1 MKNLRKHIILVALQV
16 AGFIC
21 YLNVMCA
28 QVQITGSDDL
38 LILDEQIRIDS
49 GAGMTIYGNLTA
61 ETKSKIIN
69 NGAFTFSTDNE
80 YKELYNNSSE
90 EVFDGEGYYV
100 FEGNSEHYLGGNY
113 NTHFNNISLNKGIAK
128 ALVVEVPTIQV
139 NKILELKSGI
149 LDVGE
154 NLALIENADSN
165 AVSTRFLNIY
175 SFINGR
181 LKRKV
186 NYGTFYHF
194 PVSQSRI
201 IRSLILQNNFEEVE
215 YLDVLFTDGDQV
227 DLTSKIGLQYGISY
241 FKGLD
246 RTGVWEINSDVEN
259 PEGSMNLEA
268 YIANFNSYSSLDDN
282 MFGLLQSEEIDTETA
297 NWDLE
302 GEMEYY
308 DSPYRK
314 VGTLTTKVRNAQ
326 ELGYYALGIAE
337 RQKFVNLIAPG
348 RGRETR
354 FIIKGL
360 EVNDPENSQYDNE
373 NCELVVYNIFG
384 QEVWRKKPYE
394 NDMDM
399 QDFKDGTYYY
409 EFKFTIDGKPGA
421 IQSYIDVK
429 RID

>member
-1 MKNLRKHIILVALQV
+1 MKNLSKHIVLIALQLMLLLC
-16 AGFIC
+16 FC
-21 YLNVMCA
+21 NVNYA
-28 QVQITGSDDL
+28 QVQVTESNDL
-38 LILDEQIRIDS
+38 LILDEVIRVDS
-49 GAGMTIYGNLTA
+49 GAGITVFGNVTV
-61 ETKSKIIN
+61 ET
-69 NGAFTFSTDNE
+69 GAQVVNHGSVTFSTDQV
-80 YKELYNNSSE
+80 YKEIYNNAAE
-90 EVFDGEGYYV
+90 DVFAGEGYYV
-100 FEGNSEHYLGGNY
+100 FEGSSEHYLGGNY
-113 NTHFNNISLNKGIAK
+113 DVQFNNIRLDKGIAK
-128 ALVVEVPTIQV
+128 ALVVEVPVLQV
-139 NKILELKSGI
+139 NKLLELKSGI
-149 LDVGE
+149 LDMGE

-175 SFINGR
+175 SFVNGR

-201 IRSLILQNNFEEVE
+201 IRPVILQNNFNNVE
-215 YLDVLFTDGDQV
+215 YLDVLFTDGDRV
-227 DLTSKIGLQYGISY
+227 DLSSKIGLQYGISY

-246 RTGVWEINSDVEN
+246 RTGVWEINADVEK
-259 PEGSMNLEA
+259 PEGSMNMEA
-268 YIANFNSYSSLDDN
+268 YIANFSSYSSLQDN
-282 MFGLLQSEEIDTETA
+282 MFGLLQSEEIDPATA
-297 NWDLE
+297 SWDLE
-302 GEMEYY
+302 GDMEYY

-314 VGTLTTKVRNAQ
+314 VGTLTTKIRGAE

-360 EVNDPENSQYDNE
+360 EIDNPENSQYDNE

-384 QEVWRKKPYE
+384 QEVWRKKPYQ

-399 QDFKDGTYYY
+399 KDFKDGTYYY